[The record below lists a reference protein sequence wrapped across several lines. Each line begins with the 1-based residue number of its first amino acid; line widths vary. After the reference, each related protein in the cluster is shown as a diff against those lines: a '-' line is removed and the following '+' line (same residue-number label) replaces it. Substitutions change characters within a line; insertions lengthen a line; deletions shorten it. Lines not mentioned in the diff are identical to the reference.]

1 MPHGRRVAVRTKAHR
16 AAVRSSHLAVHK
28 LNMKPWGFILFV
40 YGEVTEDKVMAFF
53 LNFFGNFKRSAQELK
68 SIRCLA
74 VTAVLIAL
82 ACILKTLTIQPLP
95 TLKIGFAFVAISAIG
110 MLYGPTV
117 AGLSCV
123 ATDVIGYL
131 ISNQQQG
138 FSPLFTLVE
147 VTGGVIYGIFLY
159 GMNPI
164 KPDFTSAKTFWTG
177 IRSNVP
183 TVLRIVG
190 AKFTINLVCN
200 VFMNTLFLMIMGYG
214 IVPETFWIK
223 VGERII
229 KNATMLPIEVFI
241 LLLTLFPIKAAY
253 SAVFKNHRQSV

>member
-1 MPHGRRVAVRTKAHR
+1 
-16 AAVRSSHLAVHK
+16 
-28 LNMKPWGFILFV
+28 
-40 YGEVTEDKVMAFF
+40 MAFF
-53 LNFFGNFKRSAQELK
+53 HNFFGKFKRSAQELK

-82 ACILKTLTIQPLP
+82 ACMLKAFLTIQPLP
-95 TLKIGFAFVAISAIG
+95 TLKISFAFVAIASIG

-131 ISNQQQG
+131 ISSQQQG

-159 GMNPI
+159 GMDPI
-164 KPDFTSAKTFWTG
+164 KPDFSSAKGFWSG
-177 IRSNVP
+177 IRSNLP
-183 TVLRIVG
+183 TAFRIIG

-223 VGERII
+223 IGERII
-229 KNATMLPIEVFI
+229 KNISMLPIEVFI

>member
-1 MPHGRRVAVRTKAHR
+1 M
-16 AAVRSSHLAVHK
+16 
-28 LNMKPWGFILFV
+28 
-40 YGEVTEDKVMAFF
+40 
-53 LNFFGNFKRSAQELK
+53 
-68 SIRCLA
+68 
-74 VTAVLIAL
+74 
-82 ACILKTLTIQPLP
+82 
-95 TLKIGFAFVAISAIG
+95 
-110 MLYGPTV
+110 
-117 AGLSCV
+117 
-123 ATDVIGYL
+123 
-131 ISNQQQG
+131 
-138 FSPLFTLVE
+138 
-147 VTGGVIYGIFLY
+147 IYGIFLY

-164 KPDFTSAKTFWTG
+164 KPDFTSAKSFWTG

>member
-1 MPHGRRVAVRTKAHR
+1 M
-16 AAVRSSHLAVHK
+16 
-28 LNMKPWGFILFV
+28 
-40 YGEVTEDKVMAFF
+40 
-53 LNFFGNFKRSAQELK
+53 
-68 SIRCLA
+68 
-74 VTAVLIAL
+74 
-82 ACILKTLTIQPLP
+82 P
-95 TLKIGFAFVAISAIG
+95 TLKIGFAFVAIASIG

-159 GMNPI
+159 GFEPV
-164 KPDFTSAKTFWTG
+164 KPDLSSAKGFFSG
-177 IRSNVP
+177 LKDNLPSVF
-183 TVLRIVG
+183 RIIG

-223 VGERII
+223 VGERVV
-229 KNATMLPIEVFI
+229 KNAVMLPIEVLI
-241 LLLTLFPIKAAY
+241 LLLALFPIKAAY
-253 SAVFKNHRQSV
+253 RSVFKKHRQGA

>member
-1 MPHGRRVAVRTKAHR
+1 
-16 AAVRSSHLAVHK
+16 
-28 LNMKPWGFILFV
+28 
-40 YGEVTEDKVMAFF
+40 MAFF
-53 LNFFGNFKRSAQELK
+53 HNFLGKFKRSAQELK

-82 ACILKTLTIQPLP
+82 ACILKAFLTIQPLP
-95 TLKIGFAFVAISAIG
+95 TLKISFAFVAIASIG

-131 ISNQQQG
+131 ISSQQQG

-159 GMNPI
+159 GMDPI
-164 KPDFTSAKTFWTG
+164 KPDFSSAKGFWSG
-177 IRSNVP
+177 IRSNLP
-183 TVLRIVG
+183 TAFRIIG

-223 VGERII
+223 IGERII
-229 KNATMLPIEVFI
+229 KNISMLPIEVFI

>member
-1 MPHGRRVAVRTKAHR
+1 
-16 AAVRSSHLAVHK
+16 
-28 LNMKPWGFILFV
+28 
-40 YGEVTEDKVMAFF
+40 MAFF

-68 SIRCLA
+68 SVRCIA

-82 ACILKTLTIQPLP
+82 ACILKTLTIQPMP
-95 TLKIGFAFVAISAIG
+95 TLKIGFAFVAIASIG

-159 GMNPI
+159 GFEPV
-164 KPDFTSAKTFWTG
+164 KPDLSSAKGFFG
-177 IRSNVP
+177 GLKDNLPSVFR
-183 TVLRIVG
+183 
-190 AKFTINLVCN
+190 INLVCN

-223 VGERII
+223 VGERVV
-229 KNATMLPIEVFI
+229 KNAVMLPIEVLI
-241 LLLTLFPIKAAY
+241 LLLALFPIKAAY
-253 SAVFKNHRQSV
+253 RSVFKKHRQGA

>member
-1 MPHGRRVAVRTKAHR
+1 
-16 AAVRSSHLAVHK
+16 
-28 LNMKPWGFILFV
+28 
-40 YGEVTEDKVMAFF
+40 MAFF
-53 LNFFGNFKRSAQELK
+53 LNFFGKFKRSAQELK

-159 GMNPI
+159 GFDPI
-164 KPDFTSAKTFWTG
+164 KPDSPRRKASGLVSGLTF
-177 IRSNVP
+177 R
-183 TVLRIVG
+183 RCC
-190 AKFTINLVCN
+190 A
-200 VFMNTLFLMIMGYG
+200 
-214 IVPETFWIK
+214 
-223 VGERII
+223 
-229 KNATMLPIEVFI
+229 
-241 LLLTLFPIKAAY
+241 
-253 SAVFKNHRQSV
+253 

>member
-1 MPHGRRVAVRTKAHR
+1 
-16 AAVRSSHLAVHK
+16 
-28 LNMKPWGFILFV
+28 
-40 YGEVTEDKVMAFF
+40 MAFF
-53 LNFFGNFKRSAQELK
+53 HNFFGKFKRSAQELK

-82 ACILKTLTIQPLP
+82 ACILKAFLTIQPLP
-95 TLKIGFAFVAISAIG
+95 TLKISFAFVAIASIG

-131 ISNQQQG
+131 ISSQQQG

-159 GMNPI
+159 GMDPI
-164 KPDFTSAKTFWTG
+164 KPDFSSAKGFWSG
-177 IRSNVP
+177 IRSNLP
-183 TVLRIVG
+183 TAFRIIG

-223 VGERII
+223 IGERII
-229 KNATMLPIEVFI
+229 KNISMLPIEVFI